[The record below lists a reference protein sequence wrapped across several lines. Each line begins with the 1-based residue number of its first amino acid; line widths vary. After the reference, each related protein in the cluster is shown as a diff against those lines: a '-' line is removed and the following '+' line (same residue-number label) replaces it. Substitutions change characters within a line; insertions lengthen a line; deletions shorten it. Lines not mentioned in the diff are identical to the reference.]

1 MSKVSVISR
10 HPSHKR
16 LEFPEFDLKIRLRFG
31 SRTDFKATKDIDF
44 PSKEA
49 IKNTSNKWRM
59 KKLFEENG
67 VSSPAYA
74 FFSPA
79 KMRRLLGNPDL
90 LDTDDFSKWKD
101 MLEFRYG
108 NAILKFEL
116 IFKELNHSR
125 GEGIF
130 FINNHEDLIR
140 VIDNGKKGYVE
151 QVIGNDR
158 EFRVHVCDGKAF
170 YTDEKLPR
178 EEGHTAKIK
187 NLANGYKYRNRS
199 VSRPY
204 PKAIRKE
211 AIKAVNAL
219 GIEFGAVDVAVDSNG
234 NIHVFEVN
242 SAMGLRTKTARLYQ
256 ERLID
261 LMIKKGAKLLN
272 NNEDDNSSNNEGETS
287 GQD

>member
-1 MSKVSVISR
+1 MPKVSVISR

-31 SRTDFKATKDIDF
+31 SQTNFKATKDIDF
-44 PSKEA
+44 PSKDA

-59 KKLFEENG
+59 KKLFAENG
-67 VSSPAYA
+67 VKSPIYA
-74 FFSPA
+74 FFNPA
-79 KMRRLLGNPDL
+79 KMRELVLNNALIEREDL
-90 LDTDDFSKWKD
+90 KKWKQMID
-101 MLEFRYG
+101 FQHG
-108 NAILKFEL
+108 VAIPKFEL

-130 FINNHEDLIR
+130 FINNHDDLIK

-170 YTDEKLPR
+170 YIDEKLPR

-187 NLANGYKYRNRS
+187 NLANGYKYRNRKRT
-199 VSRPY
+199 RPY
-204 PKAIRKE
+204 PKTIRKE
-211 AIKAVNAL
+211 AIKAVQAL
-219 GIEFGAVDVAVDSNG
+219 GIEFGAVDVAIDSDG
-234 NIHVFEVN
+234 NINVFEVN
-242 SAMGLRTKTARLYQ
+242 SAMGLRTKTAKLYQ
-256 ERLID
+256 ERLIQ

-272 NNEDDNSSNNEGETS
+272 NNNHDDTNTDS
-287 GQD
+287 